1 MARVAVSIP
10 TTLHLFQ
17 NNMTQEQIDRLNS
30 KYAGITIPLKANG
43 VEIGRVNN
51 LRVGYDGS
59 VSGTIFEIEE
69 EYNRNH
75 ATPTTFS
82 LGKQNG

>member
-10 TTLHLFQ
+10 TTLHIFQ
-17 NNMTQEQIDRLNS
+17 NKMTQEQIDRLNS
-30 KYAGITIPLKANG
+30 KYAGSIIPLKANG

-51 LRVGYDGS
+51 IRIGYDGNLN
-59 VSGTIFEIEE
+59 GTIFEIEE

-75 ATPTTFS
+75 ATPTAFS
-82 LGKQNG
+82 LGEL

>member
-10 TTLHLFQ
+10 TTLHIFQ

-30 KYAGITIPLKANG
+30 KYAGRIIPLKANG

-51 LRVGYDGS
+51 IRIGYDGNLN
-59 VSGTIFEIEE
+59 GTIFEIEE

-75 ATPTTFS
+75 ATPTAFS
-82 LGKQNG
+82 LGES

>member
-10 TTLHLFQ
+10 TTLHIFQ
-17 NNMTQEQIDRLNS
+17 NKMTQEQIDRLNS
-30 KYAGITIPLKANG
+30 KYAGSIIPFKANG

-51 LRVGYDGS
+51 IRIGYDGNLN
-59 VSGTIFEIEE
+59 GTIFEIEE

-75 ATPTTFS
+75 ATPTAFS
-82 LGKQNG
+82 LGES